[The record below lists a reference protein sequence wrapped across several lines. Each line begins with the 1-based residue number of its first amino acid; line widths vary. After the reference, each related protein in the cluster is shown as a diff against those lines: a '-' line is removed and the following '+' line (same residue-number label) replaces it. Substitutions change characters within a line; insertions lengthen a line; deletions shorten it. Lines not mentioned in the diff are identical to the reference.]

1 MAQEG
6 APKLRKGGSLAE
18 GKEEE
23 RRVSEEVRF
32 SEEVYVYIMG
42 GCRATS
48 GVGQG

>member
-23 RRVSEEVRF
+23 RRVSEEVRV
-32 SEEVYVYIMG
+32 SEKKCTYLFWE
-42 GCRATS
+42 
-48 GVGQG
+48 GVGLRVV